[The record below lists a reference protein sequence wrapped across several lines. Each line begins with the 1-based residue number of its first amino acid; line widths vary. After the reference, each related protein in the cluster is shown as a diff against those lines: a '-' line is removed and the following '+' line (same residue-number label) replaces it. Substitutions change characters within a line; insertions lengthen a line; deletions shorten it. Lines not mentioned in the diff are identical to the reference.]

1 MKKAVETK
9 HAPSAIGPYSQAVL
23 SDGLLFVSGQ
33 IPLDPQSGE
42 VVAGG
47 IDVQVKRVMENLKMI
62 LMEAGDGSGDNDS
75 VFDGVL
81 KTTIYLT
88 DLSNFAEVNE
98 VYSEYFTEPYPARA
112 TVEVSGLPKDVLIEI
127 DLVAR
132 V

>member
-1 MKKAVETK
+1 MKKAVETQ

-23 SDGLLFVSGQ
+23 SEGLLFVSGQ

-47 IDVQVKRVMENLKMI
+47 IDVQVTRIMENLKMI
-62 LMEAGDGSGDNDS
+62 LMEAGASDS

-88 DLSNFAEVNE
+88 DLSNFAKVNE
-98 VYSEYFTEPYPARA
+98 VYAEYFTEPYPARA
-112 TVEVSGLPKDVLIEI
+112 TVEVSKLPKDVLIEI
-127 DLVAR
+127 DLIAR